1 MADNIRH
8 FLLRFFIEYNQKEW
22 YNNLLVCKSLKN
34 GEKMKKTII
43 QKIFISD
50 ETNTKSNFLWN
61 TIGTGMLAAATMLF
75 TVIVAHLSGE
85 KAGGQFS
92 FALTIGQWIGTI
104 AYFELRTFQVTDV
117 ARKYSYAEYFY
128 AKIFCCMLA
137 VFAGGIYVMF
147 RGGTAEKALFIFLL
161 CVYKILDG
169 YSDLYEG
176 ELQRYGRI
184 DIAGKLLFWRVSGGI
199 LILTVGILLT
209 QNLAVAVVAMILYS
223 SLLIF
228 VINEKA
234 LRVFEKGKLIFRQK
248 EVVTVLIECLPLF
261 LSSFL
266 NTYVYSASRMSVDK
280 VLDSRYQLYYAAI
293 FMPVMIIN
301 LFSTFVFKPLLSV
314 MAEDYEQKRK
324 RQFFLLIFKV
334 CAIIAAVTAVC
345 EAGAYLLGIPVL
357 SILYGINLEAYK
369 IDLLI
374 LLLAGGINA
383 LAFFMYYILTIMRK
397 QKYALVGYGIEAV
410 AAFLISDQLVRK
422 YAIRGASLSYLT
434 VVTVL
439 LTTFVLF
446 MIYNIWRGKKKNEE

>member
-1 MADNIRH
+1 
-8 FLLRFFIEYNQKEW
+8 
-22 YNNLLVCKSLKN
+22 
-34 GEKMKKTII
+34 MKKTII

-50 ETNTKSNFLWN
+50 ETTTKSNFLWN

-85 KAGGQFS
+85 KAGGLFS

-117 ARKYSYAEYFY
+117 ARRHSYAEYFY
-128 AKIFCCMLA
+128 AKVFCCILA
-137 VFAGGIYVMF
+137 VLAGGGYIML
-147 RGGTAEKALFIFLL
+147 RGGTVEKAFFIFLL
-161 CVYKILDG
+161 CIYKILDG

-184 DIAGKLLFWRVSGGI
+184 DVAGKLLFWRVAGGI
-199 LILTVGILLT
+199 LILTAGILLT
-209 QNLAVAVVAMILYS
+209 QNLTVAVIAMIVY
-223 SLLIF
+223 SLLMIF
-228 VINEKA
+228 VVNEKA
-234 LRVFEKGKLIFRQK
+234 LRVFEKGKLTFRKK
-248 EVVTVLIECLPLF
+248 EVGTVLIECLPLF

-280 VLDSRYQLYYAAI
+280 VLDARYQLYYAAI

-314 MAEDYEQKRK
+314 MAEDYEQNRK
-324 RQFFLLIFKV
+324 RQFFLMIVKV
-334 CAIIAAVTAVC
+334 CAIIVAVTVVC
-345 EAGAYLLGIPVL
+345 EIGAYLLGIPVL
-357 SILYGINLEAYK
+357 SILYGINLGAYK

-397 QKYALVGYGIEAV
+397 QNYALIGYGMEAV
-410 AAFLISDQLVRK
+410 TAFVISDWLVRK
-422 YAIRGASLSYLT
+422 YAIRGASVSYLIA
-434 VVTVL
+434 VTVL
-439 LTTFVLF
+439 LTIFVLF
-446 MIYNIWRGKKKNEE
+446 MIYNIWRGKKENGK